1 MSLYLDSVVI
11 NVQDLEN
18 SKNFWQKAL
27 SFEVKHE
34 NKDWITLGEPEKDW
48 AKLALQLTDKPK
60 KELNRL
66 HLDLKADDA
75 PAEVERLKTLGAT
88 IIPWEHYE
96 PDSDFLVMT
105 DPEGNEFCVV
115 GENLDSYRKE
125 FSL

>member
-18 SKNFWQKAL
+18 SKNFWKKAL
-27 SFEVKHE
+27 GFEVKHE
-34 NKDWITLGEPEKDW
+34 NVDWVTLGEPKKEW

-66 HLDLKADDA
+66 HLDLKANDGA
-75 PAEVERLKTLGAT
+75 AEVERLKSLGAT
-88 IIPWEHYE
+88 VIPWQYE
-96 PDSDFLVMT
+96 PDSDFVVMT

-115 GENLDSYRKE
+115 GPNLEKYH
-125 FSL
+125 